1 MRWVRTHFAFW
12 GLRIEVADE
21 QHFQHVAS
29 LIGLQS
35 MQRELLDRF
44 LGPTVGNSQATGYAT
59 LDAVLAGGLRAG
71 VYMLAAPPG
80 TGKTAFASQAA
91 WHIARGGHRVIYWAS
106 EQTDEQLVARH
117 VCTQAQINV
126 SHYWRRTQ
134 RWREAWTAARD
145 TLPVDT
151 LAIAHDE
158 PHDEHD
164 DRGSVS
170 RLAAMLQEARRGG
183 GPEPVVIIDYLQDLQ
198 PEAKHRG
205 RDEREQLSA
214 TARALLRL
222 ARRQAVPMLI
232 ISSVARD
239 KYTSERPTLAAF
251 KGSGDIEYT
260 LDAGMVLRF
269 GGDAEDQE
277 RMLREEWAELP
288 LELHPVKNRFGRAG
302 GGEPI
307 RLQLHADTGTILD
320 ADSEQC
326 DNHPPALHGTGSA
339 SEEMPF

>member
-1 MRWVRTHFAFW
+1 
-12 GLRIEVADE
+12 
-21 QHFQHVAS
+21 
-29 LIGLQS
+29 
-35 MQRELLDRF
+35 
-44 LGPTVGNSQATGYAT
+44 
-59 LDAVLAGGLRAG
+59 
-71 VYMLAAPPG
+71 MLAAPPG

-91 WHIARGGHRVIYWAS
+91 WHIARSGHPVIYWAS

-117 VCTQAQINV
+117 VCSQAQLNV
-126 SHYWRRTQ
+126 SHYWRRTPQ
-134 RWREAWTAARD
+134 WREAWTAARSR
-145 TLPVDT
+145 LPIDT

-158 PHDEHD
+158 PLDEHD
-164 DRGSVS
+164 DRGSVA
-170 RLAAMLQEARRGG
+170 RLAAMLSEARKGG
-183 GPEPVVIIDYLQDLQ
+183 GPEPVVVIDYLQDLQ
-198 PEAKHRG
+198 PDVKHRG

-214 TARALLRL
+214 TARSLLRL

-269 GGDAEDQE
+269 GGDGEDQE
-277 RMLREEWAELP
+277 RMLRGEWSELP

-307 RLQLHADTGTILD
+307 KLQLHADTGRILD
-320 ADSEQC
+320 ADGDPC
-326 DNHPPALHGTGSA
+326 DNHPPGVSGGGAA
-339 SEEMPF
+339 REEMPF